1 MSNKNNSKGAAKLAS
16 VIQRRMEQVIGGKS
30 SVSVDRG
37 EIMDG
42 NKMRLYSIPDA
53 ILDKDDYSV
62 CLTIQSMSRLKA
74 GDQVLVLW
82 TFDGEPVVID
92 KIVEA
97 DKL

>member
-1 MSNKNNSKGAAKLAS
+1 MSNKNSSKGAARLAS
-16 VIQRRMEQVIGGKS
+16 VLQRRMEQVIGGNS
-30 SVSVDRG
+30 SVAVDRG
-37 EIMDG
+37 EIMG
-42 NKMRLYSIPDA
+42 GKKLKLYSIPDA

-62 CLTIQSMSRLKA
+62 CATIQTTSELKA
-74 GDQVLVLW
+74 GDCVLVVW

>member
-1 MSNKNNSKGAAKLAS
+1 MSNSNKGAAKLAS
-16 VIQRRMEQVIGGKS
+16 VLQERMAQVIGGHNS
-30 SVSVDRG
+30 IAVDRG
-37 EIMDG
+37 EILSG
-42 NKMRLYSIPDA
+42 KKLKLYSIPDS

-62 CLTIQSMSRLKA
+62 CDTIHSMSELKA
-74 GDQVLVLW
+74 GDQVLVVW

>member
-1 MSNKNNSKGAAKLAS
+1 
-16 VIQRRMEQVIGGKS
+16 
-30 SVSVDRG
+30 
-37 EIMDG
+37 
-42 NKMRLYSIPDA
+42 MRLYSIPDA
-53 ILDKDDYSV
+53 ILYKDDYSV